1 MVKEVLTFHVKIS
14 GNDEVIGKN
23 GRVNL
28 CHFTGYAECANFT
41 GIILPGGVDRQMQ
54 LADAPACLSARYIL
68 EGKDIDG
75 NNCRIFVENNAEII
89 DGENIQTKPQIIT
102 DSKKLAFLE
111 EAKLYGSISPSEEG
125 ITIHIFMEE

>member
-28 CHFTGYAECANFT
+28 CHFTGYADCANFK
-41 GIILPGGVDRQMQ
+41 GEILPGGVDRQ
-54 LADAPACLSARYIL
+54 LEFFGASACLSARYIL
-68 EGKDIDG
+68 AGKDIDG
-75 NNCRIFVENNAEII
+75 QNCRIFVENSAEIT
-89 DGENIQTKPQIIT
+89 DGENIQTKPKIIT